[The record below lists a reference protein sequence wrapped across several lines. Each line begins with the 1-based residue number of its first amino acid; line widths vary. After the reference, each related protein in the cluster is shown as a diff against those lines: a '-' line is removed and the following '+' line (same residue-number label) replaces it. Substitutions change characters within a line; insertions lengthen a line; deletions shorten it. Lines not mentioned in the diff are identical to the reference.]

1 MSSGGLQLRG
11 VYKTFQTGN
20 GRLPVLEG
28 ISFGQNQGEVVSIVG
43 ASGSG
48 KTTLLRIV
56 AGLEKPDSGSIAL
69 NGKPVTGPGPERA
82 MIFQQFGL
90 MPWLSVLNNVMFG
103 LETSPLNREQ
113 KLAAA
118 RDAIRRVG
126 LTGFEDFL
134 PKTLSGGMQQRVG
147 IARALAVRPTLLL
160 CDEPFASVDAM
171 TRQYMQTDLL
181 DIVTR
186 DRIAAG
192 AAGAAATASP
202 SSCWPGAGPTPSL
215 STSGIRPTCG
225 SRAGAASECRPGPPG
240 SAVPAAR
247 RTPAPGRRGTAP
259 PRCRG

>member
-1 MSSGGLQLRG
+1 MSAGRLELRA
-11 VYKTFQTGN
+11 VHKSFPTAQ

-28 ISFGQNQGEVVSIVG
+28 ISFAQEEGEVLSIVG

-56 AGLEKPDSGSIAL
+56 AGLEAPDRGSITL
-69 NGKPVTGPGPERA
+69 DGRPISGPGPERA

-90 MPWLSVLNNVMFG
+90 MPWLSVLNNVVFG
-103 LETSPLNREQ
+103 LHASGLGPAE
-113 KLAAA
+113 KLSRAH
-118 RDAIRRVG
+118 DAIRRVG

-134 PKTLSGGMQQRVG
+134 PKALSGGMQQRVG

-186 DRIAAG
+186 DR
-192 AAGAAATASP
+192 ATVLLVTHDIEEALFLGDRVLVF
-202 SSCWPGAGPTPSL
+202 SSRPARLIQEVAVAIPKPREHAIR
-215 STSGIRPTCG
+215 TSAEFQRLRGMVWDLLQ
-225 SRAGAASECRPGPPG
+225 AAS
-240 SAVPAAR
+240 
-247 RTPAPGRRGTAP
+247 
-259 PRCRG
+259 

>member
-11 VYKTFQTGN
+11 VYKTFPTGN

-90 MPWLSVLNNVMFG
+90 MPWLSVLNNVIFG

-126 LTGFEDFL
+126 LAGFEDFL

-186 DRIAAG
+186 DK
-192 AAGAAATASP
+192 ATVLMVTHDIEEALFLGDRVLVFSSRPARLIQEILVGIPKPRQHAIRTSPEFQNLRGMVWDLLQAS
-202 SSCWPGAGPTPSL
+202 S
-215 STSGIRPTCG
+215 
-225 SRAGAASECRPGPPG
+225 
-240 SAVPAAR
+240 
-247 RTPAPGRRGTAP
+247 
-259 PRCRG
+259 